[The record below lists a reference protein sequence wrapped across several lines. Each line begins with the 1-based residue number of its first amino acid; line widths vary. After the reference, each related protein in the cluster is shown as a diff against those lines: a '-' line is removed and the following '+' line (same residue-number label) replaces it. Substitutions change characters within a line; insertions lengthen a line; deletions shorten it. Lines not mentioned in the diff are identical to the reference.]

1 MDSGAPGKVDSTST
15 CCVPG
20 PCDSSGAQGSCVLIS
35 WPTPQPCRQGPP
47 GPHGQS
53 FQVADGPEGRRSLCH
68 GCCCQSLGEGLGL
81 PRVVELSRW
90 RAAGG
95 RKRDTK
101 RHREKERQTEAGRQ
115 RQRER
120 VARVRN
126 PEKERVGTE
135 RGGVDGG
142 RDDGLGGRW
151 GGWAGRLNPSRCPDV
166 VWGPRCHSGEG
177 TYARLGLPGEGD
189 NLLRASD
196 LASQGQSQ
204 AAGPRPSQAVPGMVW
219 VVLPGWGGWPQILQL
234 LPGWQTPRVCHRAPN
249 QTSQSWQG
257 SRAYLAAFRGLW
269 ARRLGPF
276 KPLPLALPGP
286 AWGSAPHPCP
296 SRGIRF
302 LLGSK
307 AFWPYKAACGH
318 LLEELQSPH
327 PAGTGARP
335 GPQGP
340 GGKGLLQVSPERE
353 GGSGTTQVPTCHPL
367 LLCWRP
373 PAPHL
378 LPPGLPSPQ
387 YRAGRW

>member
-1 MDSGAPGKVDSTST
+1 M
-15 CCVPG
+15 
-20 PCDSSGAQGSCVLIS
+20 
-35 WPTPQPCRQGPP
+35 
-47 GPHGQS
+47 
-53 FQVADGPEGRRSLCH
+53 
-68 GCCCQSLGEGLGL
+68 
-81 PRVVELSRW
+81 
-90 RAAGG
+90 
-95 RKRDTK
+95 
-101 RHREKERQTEAGRQ
+101 
-115 RQRER
+115 
-120 VARVRN
+120 RN
-126 PEKERVGTE
+126 PEKERVGRE
-135 RGGVDGG
+135 RGGGDGG
-142 RDDGLGGRW
+142 RDDGLGGRR
-151 GGWAGRLNPSRCPDV
+151 GGWAGRLNPSRCPDA
-166 VWGPRCHSGEG
+166 VWGPWCHSGEG
-177 TYARLGLPGEGD
+177 TDARLGLPRERG

-219 VVLPGWGGWPQILQL
+219 VVLSGWGGWPQILQL

-257 SRAYLAAFRGLW
+257 GRAYLAAFRGLW

-340 GGKGLLQVSPERE
+340 GGKGLLRSVLRGRGGQGQPRSLRATPSFCAGDPLPLTCFPQGCPVHSTEQE
-353 GGSGTTQVPTCHPL
+353 GGEQGRGGVPG
-367 LLCWRP
+367 
-373 PAPHL
+373 AK
-378 LPPGLPSPQ
+378 GQ
-387 YRAGRW
+387 ME